1 MKDASVKFALALAA
15 ALAAAPALAQTQ
27 MPGEH
32 FITNW
37 DADADGA
44 VTLDE
49 ATARRGDIFV
59 TFDADENGALSAE
72 EYVQFDAA
80 RASDQAQMR
89 QGNGKGSMMRE
100 EGGMQLGF
108 NDTDGDGAVSRDEF
122 LARTPDWFAMMDRD
136 ADGKVTQQDFGPGN

>member
-59 TFDADENGALSAE
+59 TFDADEDGALSAE

-89 QGNGKGSMMRE
+89 QGNGKVSMMRE